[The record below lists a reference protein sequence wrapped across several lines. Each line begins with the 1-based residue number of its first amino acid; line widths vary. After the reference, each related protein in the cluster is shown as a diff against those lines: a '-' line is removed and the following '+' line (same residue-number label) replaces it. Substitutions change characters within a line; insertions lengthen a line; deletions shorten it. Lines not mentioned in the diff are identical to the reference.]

1 MSSVDFDFQAKDQL
15 MAVRVAVATGN
26 SSGCSRA
33 RDDTI
38 ETANDGQ

>member
-1 MSSVDFDFQAKDQL
+1 

-26 SSGCSRA
+26 SSGFNKA

-38 ETANDGQ
+38 ATANDGQ